1 MSYTTYTSESETS
14 RRPIPIV
21 EQVKEITLAL
31 NQWTKEVK
39 KIDEAVKDLDARF
52 IKAETEL
59 KHEIEILKHDL
70 PVQED
75 TWAM

>member
-1 MSYTTYTSESETS
+1 MSYTTYASESKPGIISILAERTK
-14 RRPIPIV
+14 
-21 EQVKEITLAL
+21 QITLAL

-59 KHEIEILKHDL
+59 KHEIEILKYDL
-70 PVQED
+70 PAQED
-75 TWAM
+75 TWVM